1 MKRFILPAMMA
12 LLGLGQAFPQ
22 KVLDYRGTF
31 QFPEGKDSVMPNKE
45 IFTYTPE
52 GWLESK
58 AVYFYD
64 TQLGQWVGNMYP
76 VEECIIC
83 PGKYAYVYNEKGQK
97 IQSTAYS
104 WFGITRG
111 WVRQIETYMD
121 YDDQGNLAYVREGTY
136 DYNSGDYSDVMGQE
150 MMYDESGNLT
160 EKIWY
165 RWDTGKHQWYRFGRE
180 TWEYDPSGSDTLILH
195 SSQNWSYAENS
206 WGSARYQR
214 IEKKYDTQVNLLL
227 TTWSDP
233 EGSSW
238 RVYKKEERTYD
249 SDGKLIQILLMEKTG
264 TDNWVERLR
273 TTMTYD
279 DAERLVYEERQGY
292 MELTIGLRQKLK
304 LGRYFDADGDVWQ
317 EVWYYWDYETKT
329 YRFGYKDYYF
339 YRSLTG
345 TQPIPDNPEISV
357 YPNPTSGQITITGTA
372 ESFTLRLFNLQ
383 GQLLK
388 THYNVRETADLTGL
402 PAGLYVLDLEGREGI
417 RHRIRLG
424 IY

>member
-1 MKRFILPAMMA
+1 MKQFLIPAFLA
-12 LLGLGQAFPQ
+12 ILGLGQAFPQ

-31 QFPEGKDSVMPNKE
+31 QFPEGRDSVMPNKE
-45 IFTYTPE
+45 VFTYTPE

-58 AVYFYD
+58 AVYYYD
-64 TQLGQWVGNMYP
+64 SQLGQWVGSMYP

-83 PGKYAYVYNEKGQK
+83 PGKYTNVYNEKGQK

-136 DYNSGDYSDVMGQE
+136 DYNSGDYSDVLGQE
-150 MMYDESGNLT
+150 MMYDDSGNLN

-165 RWDTGKHQWYRFGRE
+165 RWDTGKLQWNLLGRE
-180 TWEYDPSGSDTLILH
+180 TWEYDLSDSDTLILH
-195 SSQNWSYAENS
+195 TLQNWSYAENS
-206 WGSARYQR
+206 WGSPRYQR
-214 IEKKYDTQVNLLL
+214 IDKKYDTQGNLLL
-227 TTWSDP
+227 TAWSDL
-233 EGSSW
+233 EGRTW
-238 RVYKKEERTYD
+238 RVNEKEERTYD
-249 SDGKLIQILLMEKTG
+249 PDGKLSQILLMDITG

-273 TTMTYD
+273 TTLTYD
-279 DAERLVYEERQGY
+279 DSERLVYEERQGY

-317 EVWYYWDYETKT
+317 EVWYFWDYDSKT
-329 YRFGYKDYYF
+329 YQFGFKDYYF

-345 TQPIPDNPEISV
+345 TQPILNIPEITV
-357 YPNPTSGQITITGTA
+357 YPNPTSGRITITGID
-372 ESFTLRLFNLQ
+372 EPLTLRLFNLQ

-388 THYNVRETADLTGL
+388 TQYQVKETADLTGM
-402 PAGLYVLDLEGREGI
+402 PAGFYVLDLESGDGT
-417 RHRIRLG
+417 RHRIRMG